1 MPKGAETL
9 YPRVVVL
16 IERCCTPLNIRGIN
30 RHLKDKKIYT
40 VYLID
45 NSLLRGKDN

>member
-30 RHLKDKKIYT
+30 RHLQDTKYIN
-40 VYLID
+40 LID
-45 NSLLRGKDN
+45 NALFQGKDN